1 MPRPVSRQSQRSGLR
16 DHAGEASGGATSA
29 SESQEEHAPEWANAD
44 EALRSSAQAG
54 HSEADPEPRALS
66 KNLAAQTLLAY
77 AQSRPR
83 TPPVGQQPPRLS
95 DFPTDASSRR
105 ASEFEAPLLPGQLQ
119 STLRL
124 SETLE
129 GAKAASQPTASASDR
144 PEREAIGLPAGAV
157 PSRTQLRT
165 PLERSLKTG
174 QLPVHPGTRCL
185 RCGADHPDSVCRDLH
200 EFLQKQ
206 KIPKYKRL
214 PDCEAS
220 FKVRS
225 ISDLDSKTGTFLAD
239 FQLELNWVDAGLQRD
254 THYTEDYQSQTLQL
268 FPAFETHIFSPEVV
282 IENAVEPLGLCPL
295 PGVDSKL
302 QIQAET
308 LHGLWLRRKFHF
320 KGLLECSN
328 TTYANFPLDTHAIPI
343 SIRLKEWRGAT
354 PKVISPVPE
363 IKEVR
368 GSRKDAQKQEAFPGH
383 KIPKDSV
390 HLGDLGFVAWGV
402 WSRPASAGSFE
413 GQPDEERYELIMVVR
428 RGLKRHVFTFFIL
441 SMAVLS
447 GSTSLFCPLSVDML
461 AGRLSINVTV
471 LLSMVAFSVQR
482 PNAIENVP
490 YNTLHD
496 LFVQV
501 CTLMTATLALCNL
514 ATHLVCFEMTD
525 GCAEC
530 VREDSWCETGSCGS
544 KVIDCVFFYVLVGV
558 LVSCDV
564 GLLIWARHIHRT
576 EIWGFR
582 ALCRDLRPD
591 SRQGLCK
598 GGLSWARCP
607 PFCLPRRLRAFQ
619 CCCRKGKL
627 QRPGSKLETS
637 RVIARRRD
645 SVQKACAGRRDPH
658 EGVPCFFLRRRD
670 KFLPLPGGLCE
681 LTMQQWKEAVE
692 QSQQKDRASLLPI
705 RRCISRF
712 SRSTMGTSA
721 FSRRLQQPAVLE
733 GPETHYLDLGG
744 GEVGYYRYRQL
755 PDGVPSEQIT
765 CIAADK
771 MEWPGLKEVLDHEDE
786 ESPRVQSLREQL
798 VSYLVRETAGQWAD
812 SEDAPPE
819 YDEEGFGPKHHLL
832 VGITGELAVELAES
846 GATQVGSIS
855 AKVESFLELLED
867 DFCTASAKQWEIY
880 YFLLRKEDEAFY
892 ERIAIGWLMENTDLK
907 LTDTFAKDPKLLGY
921 MRQQMTSWA
930 LLSGRKSI
938 GELEQDEF
946 IEKFMPLSRQATFE
960 HRAWEALEWFRVMDE
975 DGSGTITTSEML
987 NCMLESEELLQAVI
1001 RHRLFVGTL
1010 AGGPRSMQLTVA
1022 EPDPEKEGEVLL
1034 HYAKVGTRSPVLLG
1048 VFPPNDYVGRESLIR
1063 WENLLMSIIDGERSQ
1078 ILEDDLNVAV
1088 RQEDGPGVI
1097 STDWPSDL
1105 RGIFVG
1111 ISSIFYAARDAGITE
1126 RLIQKKD
1133 CLESLSSAMEAELI
1147 RGSSEAIQEDRI
1159 PKKLH
1164 LHQQKVANLAMAHS
1178 FISRLLHDD
1187 AWLYFRRSWQM
1198 GKSSFIATWSLGVFL
1213 NGKRRDG
1220 NQAAGSFTRVRS
1232 HLSEAGAHAEPQQE
1246 KPSPQKNWA
1255 RRLSAALRFSAVT
1268 RRSPTGSTM
1277 D

>member
-1 MPRPVSRQSQRSGLR
+1 MPIAAKGKDYGRGFLEKEASVDISEVVKTRTFAELISGTEDQVDAIAEEINQRIIDACQFHKIKIAKDETSRLPCREPREAQKVMSFGPSRAAYRPAHQRRKAMFTALVAERSPDNHMRLLAQRLLGKLALLKFMEQASKALGWPPKCRRPLAVPVSSCLAVGLVHRADGQIYVSGYSKFNVSEILHDVMAHLHVGGESSAASIPVAPMCSTVSIGEPIIDSDLEDEPVQEATENDIPDEITFVRSGKGVYHLAKADLR
-16 DHAGEASGGATSA
+16 PACETYLCDPIIS
-29 SESQEEHAPEWANAD
+29 SESPE
-44 EALRSSAQAG
+44 G
-54 HSEADPEPRALS
+54 S
-66 KNLAAQTLLAY
+66 KFC
-77 AQSRPR
+77 R
-83 TPPVGQQPPRLS
+83 
-95 DFPTDASSRR
+95 
-105 ASEFEAPLLPGQLQ
+105 
-119 STLRL
+119 
-124 SETLE
+124 
-129 GAKAASQPTASASDR
+129 
-144 PEREAIGLPAGAV
+144 REAIGLPAGAV

-798 VSYLVRETAGQWAD
+798 VSYLVREYASGHVQVPACGDGSNENQWVEMHGAASQRTAPHGDWSVFPHMQNKDSWKERMGSRAQLVDNFLQQRSICVDGCMMCKDHGVGHPGNWSAHIASQRHFKIFGQKICTDEWPAQCATIRRALAFNHADGRIWMFRGGSPPPLNAQARAPVLDNANLNQYYGYAPTAAPSTAGSMYNGQAPGPGSMINGQAPMAGPGTGNGFAPAGNSFAQPAAVSAWPGGTPAAD
-812 SEDAPPE
+812 SVKLIDA
-819 YDEEGFGPKHHLL
+819 
-832 VGITGELAVELAES
+832 
-846 GATQVGSIS
+846 
-855 AKVESFLELLED
+855 
-867 DFCTASAKQWEIY
+867 
-880 YFLLRKEDEAFY
+880 
-892 ERIAIGWLMENTDLK
+892 
-907 LTDTFAKDPKLLGY
+907 
-921 MRQQMTSWA
+921 RQ
-930 LLSGRKSI
+930 L
-938 GELEQDEF
+938 
-946 IEKFMPLSRQATFE
+946 
-960 HRAWEALEWFRVMDE
+960 
-975 DGSGTITTSEML
+975 
-987 NCMLESEELLQAVI
+987 
-1001 RHRLFVGTL
+1001 
-1010 AGGPRSMQLTVA
+1010 
-1022 EPDPEKEGEVLL
+1022 
-1034 HYAKVGTRSPVLLG
+1034 
-1048 VFPPNDYVGRESLIR
+1048 
-1063 WENLLMSIIDGERSQ
+1063 
-1078 ILEDDLNVAV
+1078 
-1088 RQEDGPGVI
+1088 
-1097 STDWPSDL
+1097 
-1105 RGIFVG
+1105 
-1111 ISSIFYAARDAGITE
+1111 
-1126 RLIQKKD
+1126 
-1133 CLESLSSAMEAELI
+1133 
-1147 RGSSEAIQEDRI
+1147 
-1159 PKKLH
+1159 
-1164 LHQQKVANLAMAHS
+1164 
-1178 FISRLLHDD
+1178 
-1187 AWLYFRRSWQM
+1187 
-1198 GKSSFIATWSLGVFL
+1198 
-1213 NGKRRDG
+1213 
-1220 NQAAGSFTRVRS
+1220 
-1232 HLSEAGAHAEPQQE
+1232 
-1246 KPSPQKNWA
+1246 
-1255 RRLSAALRFSAVT
+1255 
-1268 RRSPTGSTM
+1268 
-1277 D
+1277 